1 MGPIFE
7 SVFQPE
13 DAVKMPGIWAKM
25 HLGGETSP
33 DIWNWVRYEHAGKAF
48 AGMGPPN
55 DGPLVGAGKMGWSDG
70 TREWWQ
76 IGVGNLVSPSP
87 FDVAHKKLPF

>member
-55 DGPLVGAGKMGWSDG
+55 DGPLLVAYTGYLTEGVSADEAVG
-70 TREWWQ
+70 
-76 IGVGNLVSPSP
+76 L
-87 FDVAHKKLPF
+87 